1 MAVDLG
7 CAECLKLWEIHGA
20 AAAELRDAEDAAVRG
35 TIERRMRLAAQAIA
49 EHEQQAHPTAI
60 RT

>member
-20 AAAELRDAEDAAVRG
+20 AAADLRDAGPG
-35 TIERRMRLAAQAIA
+35 TGAELIGERLQAAAQAIRD
-49 EHEQQAHPTAI
+49 HERQVHPVNI